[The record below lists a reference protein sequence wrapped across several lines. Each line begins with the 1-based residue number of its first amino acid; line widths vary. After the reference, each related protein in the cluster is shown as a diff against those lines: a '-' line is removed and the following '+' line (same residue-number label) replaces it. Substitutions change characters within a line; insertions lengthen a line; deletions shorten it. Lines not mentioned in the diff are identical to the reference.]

1 MIWLSLLFI
10 YCYIVS
16 ECYFPTWIYEPV
28 LLMEEIDNIIVG
40 SIEIPSV
47 FEFPFLFIIKK

>member
-1 MIWLSLLFI
+1 M
-10 YCYIVS
+10 
-16 ECYFPTWIYEPV
+16 

-47 FEFPFLFIIKK
+47 LEFPFLSIIKNVKMIHEPDV